1 MVRSSKIKAVFF
13 ILFFVIL
20 SSQIQSFARK
30 TIYVL
35 AIGNSFSVD
44 AAEAYLDDLAKAAD
58 IEMVIGNCNI
68 GGCSLQR
75 HWSMV
80 KGDSAM
86 YSYRKIIN
94 GDSTLLHKQ
103 TLKRCLLDEKWDY
116 ITFQQVSH
124 LAGIHDSFF
133 PYIINLKD
141 FVSKTVNNKKVK
153 YAFHQ
158 TWAYA
163 SNSTHTGFRNYNNN
177 QLEMYN
183 AVVKTIRE
191 VAKETGIKIIIPSG
205 TGIQN
210 GRTCVIGDNF
220 CRDGFHLSLD
230 LGRYTA
236 ACVWFEVLTGK
247 SVLNNKYKPATVSSE
262 NARIARIAAHNAVK
276 SPFKITENK

>member
-1 MVRSSKIKAVFF
+1 MNSKNKIIFF
-13 ILFFVIL
+13 IFLFFAV
-20 SSQIQSFARK
+20 SVQIQVFARK
-30 TIYVL
+30 TIHVL

-44 AAEAYLDDLAKAAD
+44 ATEAYLDDLAKAAD
-58 IEMVIGNCNI
+58 VDLIIGNCNI
-68 GGCSLQR
+68 GGCSLER

-80 KGDSAM
+80 KADSAM
-86 YSYRKIIN
+86 YSYRKITN
-94 GDSTLLHKQ
+94 GDSLLFHKQ

-124 LAGIHDSFF
+124 LAGIHYSYF

-141 FVSKTVNNKKVK
+141 FVSNTVKNNKVK
-153 YAFHQ
+153 FAFHQ

-163 SNSTHTGFRNYNNN
+163 NNSTHTGFRNYNNN

-183 AVVKTIRE
+183 DVVKTIRE

-210 GRTCVIGDNF
+210 GRTSSIGDNF

-247 SVLNNKYKPATVSSE
+247 SVLNNKFKPVSISSE
-262 NARIARIAAHNAVK
+262 TAKIARTAAHNAVK
-276 SPFKITENK
+276 CPFKITQPQ